1 MAYRTILV
9 HLDDHART
17 GTRLDVAIRLA
28 QRFRAQLVG
37 MYLQPSYE
45 IYPFAAEM
53 LPADF
58 VQQSIEQRLD
68 AQKAAEGSFRDVAS
82 RSGLEGFEF
91 RAPAGDAYTVG
102 TIHARYA
109 DLVVVGQPERGANDY
124 PFTND
129 LAHSLVM
136 GSGRPVLLVP
146 FAGPIATLGERVL
159 VAWKDTREAARA
171 VGDSMPLLREA
182 KSLQAVTV
190 APKDDEGLE
199 SFVAEQQL
207 KRYFDLHGLPGNVKR
222 IIAPDANAGEYLL
235 SQAADANAD
244 LIVMGGYSRRRIREL
259 IWGGVTRT
267 MLRSMTVPVLMAH

>member
-9 HLDDHART
+9 HLDDHPRSVA
-17 GTRLDVAIRLA
+17 RLDVAIRLA

-68 AQKAAEGSFRDVAS
+68 AQKASEAMFRETAAPAS
-82 RSGLEGFEF
+82 LAGFEF
-91 RAPAGDAYTVG
+91 RAPAGDAYSVG

-109 DLVVVGQPERGANDY
+109 DLVIVGQPERGSNDY

-129 LAHSLVM
+129 LAHTLVM
-136 GSGRPVLLVP
+136 ASGRPVLLVP
-146 FAGPIATLGERVL
+146 YAGEVVTLGERVL

-171 VGDSMPLLREA
+171 VGDAMPLLREA
-182 KSLQAVTV
+182 KLLQAVTV
-190 APKDDEGLE
+190 APKEDEGVE
-199 SFVAEQQL
+199 AFVAEQQL
-207 KRYFDLHGLPGNVKR
+207 KRYFELHELPGKVKR
-222 IIAPDANAGEYLL
+222 IVAPDANAGEFLL
-235 SQAADANAD
+235 SQAADTSAD